1 MQLFAGAGAPNAA
14 GDADVIKDGSIQTF
28 ARDVLDASMRV
39 PVLVDFWAPW
49 CGPCKQLT
57 PVLEKLVRAAKGK
70 VRLVKIDIDQNPEL
84 AQQLRIQ
91 SVPTVYAF
99 LGGQPVTG
107 FAGAQPESQIKAL
120 IDRLIATAGP
130 GGAAPEEDDLLKAA
144 QDAAE
149 HGDNRTALR
158 LFQQVLAEDPVQ
170 PEAIGGLARVLITER
185 KLADAKALLDEAPK
199 EVANHVAVTG
209 AKAALALAEEA
220 GDLGDPTVLL
230 ARVEGNP
237 DDHDAR
243 YRLATLMFLRGQVE
257 AAMNHLVQIVKRD
270 RSWQDELARKQ
281 LVKFFDALGPKHPA
295 TLKGRRMLSS
305 VLFS

>member
-1 MQLFAGAGAPNAA
+1 MQLFGGAAAPSAV
-14 GDADVIKDGSIQTF
+14 GDADIIKDGSVQTF
-28 ARDVLDASMRV
+28 ARDVLDASMQV
-39 PVLVDFWAPW
+39 PVLVDFWATW

-70 VRLVKIDIDQNPEL
+70 VRLVKIDIDKNPEL

-107 FAGAQPESQIKAL
+107 FAGAQPESQVKAL
-120 IDRLIATAGP
+120 IDRLISSAGP
-130 GGAAPEEDDLLKAA
+130 GAGAEPEDDLLAAA
-144 QDAAE
+144 QDAAD
-149 HGDNRTALR
+149 HGDSRTAGR
-158 LFQQVLAEDPVQ
+158 LFRQVLAEEPGR
-170 PEAIGGLARVLITER
+170 PEAIGGLVRSLIAER
-185 KLADAKALLDEAPK
+185 KFEDAREVLEGAPK
-199 EVANHVAVTG
+199 EALSHAAVSG
-209 AKAALALAEEA
+209 AQAALALAEEA
-220 GDLGDPTVLL
+220 GELGDPAALQ
-230 ARVEGNP
+230 ARLERDG

-243 YRLATLMFLRGQVE
+243 YRLATILFLRGQVDQ
-257 AAMNHLVQIVKRD
+257 AMEHLLQIVRRD
-270 RSWQDELARKQ
+270 RTWEDDRARKQ